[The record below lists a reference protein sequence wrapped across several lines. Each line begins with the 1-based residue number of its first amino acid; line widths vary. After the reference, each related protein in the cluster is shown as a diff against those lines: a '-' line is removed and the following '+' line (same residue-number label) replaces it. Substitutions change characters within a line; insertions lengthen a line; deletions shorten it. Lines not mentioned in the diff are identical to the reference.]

1 MKSLTKKQLSRP
13 GIYLIKNLKNDLIYI
28 GKSINLY
35 KRKCQYNSICNGS
48 VPNKIYN
55 QRFINHL
62 QKHGKEN
69 FIFEVLEFLEPD
81 DELIAE
87 REYYWMKYYN
97 SYNKEIGYNL
107 ILDSSTR
114 LLVSDE
120 TKKKISNR
128 LKSEW
133 KNGLRNNHSQKL
145 SESWQRKSDED
156 RQKQSNIMKNN
167 LTKWKYIVIFTNGN
181 TFEMDYQNL
190 KSLKLH
196 NVLANFK
203 RKNCNIHTRK
213 DGTVIKRILIE
224 DIVQP
229 LVKTKEY
236 LQ

>member
-62 QKHGKEN
+62 QKYGKEN

-128 LKSEW
+128 LKNEW
-133 KNGLRNNHSQKL
+133 ANGLRKNHSQKL
-145 SESWQRKSDED
+145 SESWRKRSTED
-156 RQKQSNIMKNN
+156 KQKQSNIMKNN
-167 LTKWKYIVIFTNGN
+167 LTKWLYKVTFINGDVFQIN
-181 TFEMDYQNL
+181 YQGL
-190 KSLKLH
+190 KSLRLH
-196 NVLANFK
+196 NVLADFK

-213 DGTVIKRILIE
+213 DGTIIERINIE
-224 DIVQP
+224 DIVQSS
-229 LVKTKEY
+229 TKVEE
-236 LQ
+236 